1 MHHLLIKKPTAYNLG
16 RKWEV
21 PKHIHPLRYFKL
33 ILKIKYMPI
42 HVDLSKAMS
51 QNRDSIFNP
60 IAVQIS
66 LLFHSGR
73 PLPLLLHWK
82 VGIAL
87 FSVSMTVRAR

>member
-1 MHHLLIKKPTAYNLG
+1 MHHLLIKKPMAYNLG
-16 RKWEV
+16 KKWEV
-21 PKHIHPLRYFKL
+21 HKRIYTLKYLKL

-42 HVDLSKAMS
+42 HVDLLKAMS

-73 PLPLLLHWK
+73 PLPLLLYWK
-82 VGIAL
+82 AGIAL
-87 FSVSMTVRAR
+87 FSVSMTVTAR